1 MDKVANLPPDDRA
14 ALFEETAAR
23 ANLAAP
29 IIVEKDFW
37 VCWALKRLYSMPEA
51 PAMLFKGG
59 TSLSKCFGLI
69 HRFSEDIDLGLER
82 RDIGLGGEH
91 DPMSKNSRK
100 GYQRALKEMLVTVRE
115 YVADALVPAVHD
127 DFTQAL
133 GDDFELKLE
142 PQGSENVIMFRYP
155 RALTATDYGQGDY
168 IASVVRLEVG
178 ARSDHHPTVGS
189 VVQSYAAEH
198 LPDEFVQP
206 GCRVIAQAPER
217 TLLEK
222 ALILHTGNSKG
233 RFSART
239 SRHAYDL
246 AMMHRAG
253 TTGTATRE
261 LYEEVAHHKLVFGD
275 DIHASRAPKERI
287 KVAPEGEA
295 LSSMA
300 ADYRS
305 MQAMFFSDPPAPT
318 FDEVIAELKALET
331 ALNAL

>member
-1 MDKVANLPPDDRA
+1 MDKVANLPQDDRA

-23 ANLAAP
+23 ARLAAP

-37 VCWALKRLYSMPEA
+37 VCWALKRLYSMPGT

-82 RDIGLGGEH
+82 RDIGLGGDR
-91 DPMSKNSRK
+91 DPMSKSSRK
-100 GYQRALKEMLVTVRE
+100 GYQRALKEMMVTVRE
-115 YVADALVPAVHD
+115 YVEGTLIPAIRT

-133 GDDFELKLE
+133 GEDFELKLE
-142 PQGSENVIMFRYP
+142 PEGIENVIMFRYP
-155 RALTATDYGQGDY
+155 RALEATSYGHGDY
-168 IASVVRLEVG
+168 VASVVRLEVG
-178 ARSDHHPTVGS
+178 ARADHHPAVDS
-189 VVQSYAAEH
+189 EIQSYAAEH

-217 TLLEK
+217 SLLEK

-253 TTGTATRE
+253 ITETANLA

-275 DIHASRAPKERI
+275 DIHASRAPEESI

-295 LSSMA
+295 LISMA

-305 MQAMFFSDPPAPT
+305 MQAMFFTDPPPPA
-318 FDEVIAELKALET
+318 FDEVLTELRALES